1 MRCYS
6 SRECSGPQTARKAA
20 RKRASSSLWKFESKL
35 RVNEFFF
42 FQFSPFKYTYIMGRF
57 IFNMF
62 AHRNRR
68 SRVLASQLVA
78 FIISG
83 TINFHSVRVHVQYVY
98 TYVVHFYVL
107 FLFSFIIVVVYEDR
121 IIPSVLSMHVHKI
134 VCRSDYK
141 KTVHVHTV
149 RRSGT
154 MATQPISPLFY
165 SQRYAHTRSLA
176 SQLG

>member
-1 MRCYS
+1 MLATRILRSSRIWWWVVLLTTLCTCTCTCTRTRRAICELYLHLLWSTYHIWSIILQKRKLISEPWSLTMFAGGNTHKRLIDGKLSRRKMRCYS

-68 SRVLASQLVA
+68 SRVLAS
-78 FIISG
+78 
-83 TINFHSVRVHVQYVY
+83 
-98 TYVVHFYVL
+98 
-107 FLFSFIIVVVYEDR
+107 
-121 IIPSVLSMHVHKI
+121 
-134 VCRSDYK
+134 
-141 KTVHVHTV
+141 
-149 RRSGT
+149 
-154 MATQPISPLFY
+154 
-165 SQRYAHTRSLA
+165 
-176 SQLG
+176 